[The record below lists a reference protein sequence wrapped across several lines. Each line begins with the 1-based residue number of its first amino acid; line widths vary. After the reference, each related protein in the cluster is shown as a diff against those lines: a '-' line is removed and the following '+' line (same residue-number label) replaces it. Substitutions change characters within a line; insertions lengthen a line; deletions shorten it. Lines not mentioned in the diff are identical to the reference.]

1 MKKESR
7 VRKTSPKEKFILDFC
22 NKVYGLDKHYVVY
35 SNCSTNPVQVF
46 DYCKVRTKPFPL
58 FDIGNELFVFA
69 DRSSTTK
76 KTYVK
81 FKWGDIAYVKK
92 GSKEADNLV
101 KRAKRFLVKRM
112 PLAYVDVKLVPPARG
127 VLVPY
132 GDKYK
137 VPEKD
142 MMYLELVCSGMYPWQ

>member
-22 NKVYGLDKHYVVY
+22 NKVYGLDKHYVIY

-92 GSKEADNLV
+92 GSKEAGNLIKKAEHFIASYKPGLQAEV
-101 KRAKRFLVKRM
+101 RLVT
-112 PLAYVDVKLVPPARG
+112 ARQ
-127 VLVPY
+127 VVHTSPRT
-132 GDKYK
+132 DP
-137 VPEKD
+137 VC
-142 MMYLELVCSGMYPWQ
+142 YLELVCPDTYPWQ